1 MSQFFTISRFLSNKG
16 LNIIDY
22 PGYYKAVYNNSG
34 WSIPTTLG
42 MVTQIILPLLAN
54 SPSLYAASAVRYLLV
69 FSGELIGVIAGTKNV
84 AKQLRH
90 ICAGTVRTRDRTW
103 FTELSDKGMCFLDIL
118 IKNGI
123 SGYSARCTKVHL
135 YWCMRNGGG
144 NPDRLRAMIMN
155 ISKYFQVCIYI
166 VGVCACVCDCVCE
179 CV

>member
-1 MSQFFTISRFLSNKG
+1 MY
-16 LNIIDY
+16 D
-22 PGYYKAVYNNSG
+22 NSG

-42 MVTQIILPLLAN
+42 I
-54 SPSLYAASAVRYLLV
+54 VRYLLV

-90 ICAGTVRTRDRTW
+90 ICAGMVRTRDRTW
-103 FTELSDKGMCFLDIL
+103 FTELSDKGMYFLDIL

-135 YWCMRNGGG
+135 YWCMRNCGG

-155 ISKYFQVCIYI
+155 ISKHFQVCIYI
-166 VGVCACVCDCVCE
+166 VGGCACVYVCVCDVNVCDCVSFMCISAFHT
-179 CV
+179 